1 MSNKELDQI
10 IKSTKT
16 EMQKMAKSLNFIE
29 AGKYRDKLFKL
40 EAMRAK
46 KADLVSPLL
55 ILQIVICD

>member
-10 IKSTKT
+10 IKSTKI

-40 EAMRAK
+40 EARRAK
-46 KADLVSPLL
+46 KKRT
-55 ILQIVICD
+55 